1 MKSNFHPK
9 EAELFCSQTSSAS
22 EGLTYDLVTSSV
34 TRAFQTAFWEFHV
47 KDFERYSEAAFSAAR
62 TCSKLIV
69 ERPDTWVT
77 VCTGHIGD
85 TSSPRGGS
93 DALEGVF
100 GYG

>member
-1 MKSNFHPK
+1 MQLRRYGFNIYADRTSYNFLSMV
-9 EAELFCSQTSSAS
+9 AENFRHHGTIR
-22 EGLTYDLVTSSV
+22 EKYDAV
-34 TRAFQTAFWEFHV
+34 TRSSETAV
-47 KDFERYSEAAFSAAR
+47 KSGLYNN
-62 TCSKLIV
+62 

-77 VCTGHIGD
+77 VWTGHIGD

>member
-1 MKSNFHPK
+1 MRVTHQPDGPGVPLGSTTVKPYRN
-9 EAELFCSQTSSAS
+9 EATVVIETTTLS
-22 EGLTYDLVTSSV
+22 ERPDTWVTVCTGPS
-34 TRAFQTAFWEFHV
+34 
-47 KDFERYSEAAFSAAR
+47 
-62 TCSKLIV
+62 

-100 GYG
+100 GDG

>member
-1 MKSNFHPK
+1 MALVNSCQLGRKIPVSNK
-9 EAELFCSQTSSAS
+9 LK
-22 EGLTYDLVTSSV
+22 GI
-34 TRAFQTAFWEFHV
+34 
-47 KDFERYSEAAFSAAR
+47 ERN
-62 TCSKLIV
+62 IN

>member
-1 MKSNFHPK
+1 MDQSNDFTRK
-9 EAELFCSQTSSAS
+9 NEMTCRNLENAESYGNQEIDPL
-22 EGLTYDLVTSSV
+22 
-34 TRAFQTAFWEFHV
+34 
-47 KDFERYSEAAFSAAR
+47 
-62 TCSKLIV
+62 

>member
-1 MKSNFHPK
+1 MRTITLEEVIKAKGIYCRRHRR
-9 EAELFCSQTSSAS
+9 
-22 EGLTYDLVTSSV
+22 EGV
-34 TRAFQTAFWEFHV
+34 RAFNLEYLSINDARCSFATGSAEAF
-47 KDFERYSEAAFSAAR
+47 
-62 TCSKLIV
+62 